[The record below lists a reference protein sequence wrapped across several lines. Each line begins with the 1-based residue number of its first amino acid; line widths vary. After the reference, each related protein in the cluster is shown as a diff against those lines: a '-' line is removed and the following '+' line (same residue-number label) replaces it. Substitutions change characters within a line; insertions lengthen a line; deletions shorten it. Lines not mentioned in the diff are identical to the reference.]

1 MKRIAV
7 DIGGTFTDCFVSWG
21 ARALQAKA
29 LTTHG
34 NLALGFNRALDQI
47 CAQLA
52 LDRGAVLS
60 AVDSVRYATTLG
72 TNALIERKGPKVGVL
87 ITHGFEGTLAVSRG
101 RGYGEGLPVAAQMDL
116 TRAKRPAPLV
126 PVTLVRGVRER
137 IDYLGQVVLPIDEDD
152 LRLKIRELVEL
163 GVEALVISCVNGT
176 VNPAHERRIR
186 RIFREE
192 YPSSTLGAIPVVE
205 AAAISGRR
213 GEYVRTT
220 SAVIDAYLHAT
231 MFHAMSALELNLRD
245 SGYAKP
251 MLLVHNT
258 GGMAHLNSTDAL
270 QTVHSG
276 PVAGIAAAESLGL
289 QTGIGNVVSTDM
301 GGTSFDIGIVVE
313 GGFKH
318 YDFNPVIDRWLVT
331 VPMVHLASLGAGGG
345 SIARYDAMYRTL
357 RIGPDSAGS
366 DPGPACYGRGGAK
379 PTVTDADLLLGYL
392 DPEGYAGGSLKLQ
405 PRRAA
410 NAFRELAAALALETI
425 EVAKRVKRRVDA
437 DMAVGISSELG
448 SRGYRAQ
455 DFTILAYGGNGPL
468 HCCGIADAAGIA
480 RVLVPP
486 FSSVFSACGAG
497 GMAQLHIHEFTRT
510 TALYNQLRQ
519 HVFDDYAA
527 FNDVVAMLEERG
539 RRDLLRQGVPA
550 EHIRH
555 RLELDIRYGAQKIDT
570 AVVLDRNRLE
580 SSADV
585 LDVIEKHRADYERRY
600 GAAAPAPETGIW
612 ISTYRVASYVE
623 PTPVAFGD
631 LQPQAEPLPPPAPRA
646 SRECHYVGHD
656 APLATPVYGPEAL
669 TPGTAIA
676 GPAIVDTGA
685 TTYLVEPGWRLDAVA
700 QGGAWLTRIAWR
712 NGHVIRNR

>member
-7 DIGGTFTDCFVSWG
+7 DIGGTFTDCFVSWDE
-21 ARALQAKA
+21 RTLQAKA

-34 NLALGFNRALDQI
+34 NLALGFNRALDEI

-52 LDRGAVLS
+52 VGREAVLS
-60 AVDSVRYATTLG
+60 IVDSVRYATTLG

-87 ITHGFEGTLAVSRG
+87 ITHGFEGTIAVSRG
-101 RGYGEGLPVAAQMDL
+101 RGYGEGLSVAAQMDL
-116 TRAKRPAPLV
+116 TRAKRPEPLV
-126 PVTLVRGVRER
+126 PMGLVRGVRER
-137 IDYLGQVVLPIDEDD
+137 IDYLGRVVIPVDEDD
-152 LRLKIRELVEL
+152 LRAKIRELVEL
-163 GVEALVISCVNGT
+163 GIEALVISCVNGT
-176 VNPAHERRIR
+176 VNPAHERQIR

-192 YPSSTLGAIPVVE
+192 YPSSTLGAIPIVE
-205 AAAISGRR
+205 ASAISGRR

-220 SAVIDAYLHAT
+220 SAIIDAYLHAT
-231 MFHAMSALELNLRD
+231 MFHAMSALELNLRE

-251 MLLVHNT
+251 TLLVHNT
-258 GGMAHLNSTDAL
+258 GGMARLNSTDAL

-289 QTGIGNVVSTDM
+289 QSGIGNLVSTDM

-345 SIARYDAMYRTL
+345 SIARYDDVYKTI

-366 DPGPACYGRGGAK
+366 DPGPACYGRGGAQ

-392 DPEGYAGGSLKLQ
+392 DPEGYAGGSLKLH

-410 NAFRELAAALALETI
+410 AAYRELAARLGLETA

-437 DMAVGISSELG
+437 DMAVGIISELS
-448 SRGYRAQ
+448 SRGYRAA

-468 HCCGIADAAGIA
+468 HCCGIAAAAGIG

-486 FSSVFSACGAG
+486 FSAVFSACGAG
-497 GMAQLHIHEFTRT
+497 GMAQLHIHEYTRT
-510 TALYNQLRQ
+510 TALYNQLAQ
-519 HVFDDYAA
+519 QVFDDYAM
-527 FNDVVAMLEERG
+527 FNDLVAMLEARG
-539 RRDLLRQGVPA
+539 RQDLLRQGVPA
-550 EHIRH
+550 ARIRH

-570 AVVLDRNRLE
+570 AVVLERNRLG

-585 LDVIEKHRADYERRY
+585 LDVIEKHRADYERRF
-600 GAAAPAPETGIW
+600 GASAPAPETGIW

-623 PTPVAFGD
+623 
-631 LQPQAEPLPPPAPRA
+631 AEPVTFGELSPRSSALPAPKYRVM
-646 SRECHYVGHD
+646 RDCHFVGCEG
-656 APLATPVYGPEAL
+656 ALATPVYGMDAL
-669 TPGTAIA
+669 APGRRIA
-676 GPAIVDTGA
+676 GPAIVNTGA
-685 TTYLVEPGWRLDAVA
+685 TTYLIEPGWQLDAVA
-700 QGGAWLTRIAWR
+700 QGGAWLTRIEAPNER
-712 NGHVIRNR
+712 SA